1 MKPILETLLCLA
13 RPKSML
19 HLKMLIGSLLLCCGL
34 LYGQRISF
42 GVKSGIPLTDAFSDQ
57 SVMGVDT
64 FVHSFSQSKN
74 YVIGPVIELGLP
86 LGFAV
91 EADAMYRP
99 LNLTVDSTIAPQPT
113 IRSVTDITSWE
124 FPILGKY
131 YFFHTPGLHPYV
143 EAGPIFRAVGRQA
156 SYLSNSGVALGGG
169 VNIQIWKIRIMPELR
184 YSRWGHDAAVSVP
197 GFVAALS
204 NVNQAEFLIGIGF
217 GR

>member
-1 MKPILETLLCLA
+1 METLTSWA
-13 RPKSML
+13 RPNNMRFFKL
-19 HLKMLIGSLLLCCGL
+19 AAWLLLCSGIS
-34 LYGQRISF
+34 YGQHITI

-57 SVMGVDT
+57 TTHGVDT
-64 FVHSFSQSKN
+64 ILHSFSESKDF
-74 YVIGPVIELGLP
+74 VIGPVIELGLP

-91 EADAMYRP
+91 EADALYRP
-99 LNLTVDSTIAPQPT
+99 LNLTVDSTIVPQPA
-113 IRSVTDITSWE
+113 IRNVTDITSWE

-143 EAGPIFRAVGRQA
+143 EAGPIFRAVGSQA

-184 YSRWGHDAAVSVP
+184 YSRWGHDGA
-197 GFVAALS
+197 VAALTAFPS

-217 GR
+217 